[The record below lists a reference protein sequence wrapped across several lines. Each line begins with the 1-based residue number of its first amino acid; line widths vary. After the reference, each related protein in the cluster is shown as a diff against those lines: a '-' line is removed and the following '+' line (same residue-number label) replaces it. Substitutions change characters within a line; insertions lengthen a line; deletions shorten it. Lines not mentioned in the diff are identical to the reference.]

1 MCCCCMLL
9 LQLVQLDIAAKESIR
24 YLLIILVKLQL
35 LADVVLFFLP
45 YKKKVSLDD
54 IF

>member
-1 MCCCCMLL
+1 MLL

-35 LADVVLFFLP
+35 LADVLFFLP
-45 YKKKVSLDD
+45 YKQKVSLDD